1 MTETVPNKDKEKIKN
16 LLSKPFNPYI
26 RRHSAL
32 TEKSTKLKSNTLN
45 QHAGWTANSN
55 MAQKYIHYFGNESSE
70 SLLEAY
76 GMVTKSNGIIDT
88 LNPKI
93 CPNCNE
99 GNTQH
104 AKFCS
109 KCKMIMSFE
118 GYQEALESQSKKED
132 ELQEMKKRFS
142 SMESM
147 LEKLVAGLSKATDQ
161 QQFNAMAQSLFSSG
175 ILTSTV
181 EDRA

>member
-1 MTETVPNKDKEKIKN
+1 
-16 LLSKPFNPYI
+16 
-26 RRHSAL
+26 
-32 TEKSTKLKSNTLN
+32 
-45 QHAGWTANSN
+45 
-55 MAQKYIHYFGNESSE
+55 
-70 SLLEAY
+70 
-76 GMVTKSNGIIDT
+76 
-88 LNPKI
+88 
-93 CPNCNE
+93 
-99 GNTQH
+99 
-104 AKFCS
+104 
-109 KCKMIMSFE
+109 MIMSFE